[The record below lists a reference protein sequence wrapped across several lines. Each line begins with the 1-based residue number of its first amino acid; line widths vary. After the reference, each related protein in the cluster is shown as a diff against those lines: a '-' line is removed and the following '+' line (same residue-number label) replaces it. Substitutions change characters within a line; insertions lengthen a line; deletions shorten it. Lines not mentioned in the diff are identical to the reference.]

1 MLAERV
7 EQWKK
12 QLLEEGMQQGMQKGM
27 QQGKLE
33 GIQEGV
39 QKGLAT
45 LLIRQLTLKFGPLT
59 SEQREQ
65 IESADE
71 DTLLAWSEKILTA
84 ASLSAVID
92 DESRSP

>member
-12 QLLEEGMQQGMQKGM
+12 QLLEEGMQKGKREGIQEGMQKGM
-27 QQGKLE
+27 
-33 GIQEGV
+33 

-45 LLIRQLTLKFGPLT
+45 LLVRQLTLKFGPL
-59 SEQREQ
+59 SDEQREQ
-65 IESADE
+65 IESASE

-84 ASLSAVID
+84 GSISAVIN
-92 DESRSP
+92 DESL

>member
-12 QLLEEGMQQGMQKGM
+12 QLLEEGMQKGM
-27 QQGKLE
+27 QQ
-33 GIQEGV
+33 
-39 QKGLAT
+39 GLAT

-65 IESADE
+65 IESASE

-84 ASLSAVID
+84 GSISAVIN
-92 DESRSP
+92 DESL